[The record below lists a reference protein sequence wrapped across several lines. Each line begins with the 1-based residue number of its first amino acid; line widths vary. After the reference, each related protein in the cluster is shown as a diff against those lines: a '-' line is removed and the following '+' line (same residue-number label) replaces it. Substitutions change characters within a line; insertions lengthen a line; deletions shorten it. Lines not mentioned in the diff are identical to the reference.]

1 MGPMPMTAPVRTRV
15 APRLAADGRD
25 LVADAARSGA
35 LLVVV
40 AWHWIFSITHRRA
53 DGSLTMPNP
62 VDEIPYGWAL
72 TWILQVMPAFFV
84 VSGAVNVA
92 SLRRRTGPATTWV
105 SARVRRLGT
114 AVAVVAA
121 ACLAFEVTAWGLFG
135 QSGWTVRHIPVLV
148 PLWTVAILA
157 ALTPVTP
164 IAERAWRRSPALAL
178 GAVAGVLAAAELG
191 RFAAGVEVAGLVS
204 TFAVWTG
211 AYLLGFLYRDVVD
224 GVRSASLGPVLVASG
239 LAGLALLTTLGP
251 YPMSMVATRTDELSN
266 LWPTSA
272 AVLALAV
279 LQAGV
284 LVTLGER
291 LHRRLDRPGAR
302 RRIEAVGALGLPV
315 YLLHM
320 FALVLF
326 VHALEGAGLVLPA
339 GTSPA
344 WWLAR
349 PIFLIAP
356 AVLLVPMVLGL
367 RRVLR

>member
-1 MGPMPMTAPVRTRV
+1 MPTTTRVRTPV
-15 APRLAADGRD
+15 GPRLGADGRD
-25 LVADAARSGA
+25 LVADVARSGA

-40 AWHWIFSITHRRA
+40 AWHWVFSITHRRP

-72 TWILQVMPAFFV
+72 TWVLQVMPAFFV

-92 SLRRRTGPATTWV
+92 SLRRRSGPATGWV

-114 AVAVVAA
+114 AVAVVVA
-121 ACLAFEVTAWGLFG
+121 ACAAFEVAAWGLFG
-135 QSGWTVRHIPVLV
+135 QSGWTARHVPVLV

-164 IAERAWRRSPALAL
+164 LAERAWRRSPALTL
-178 GAVAGVLAAAELG
+178 GVVAAVLGGAEVA
-191 RFAAGVEVAGLVS
+191 RFTTGVEAAGLVS
-204 TFAVWTG
+204 TAAVWTG

-224 GVRSASLGPVLVASG
+224 GVRSADLGPVLVGAG
-239 LAGLALLTTLGP
+239 LAGLGVLTTVGP
-251 YPMSMVATRTDELSN
+251 YPTSMVATRTDELSN

-272 AVLALAV
+272 PVLALAV

-284 LVTLGER
+284 LVTVGER
-291 LHRRLDRPGAR
+291 LHRRLDRPVAR

-326 VHALEGAGLVLPA
+326 VHALEGAGVVLPT
-339 GTSPA
+339 GTSPG

-349 PIFLIAP
+349 PAFLVAP
-356 AVLLVPMVLGL
+356 AVLLAPMVLGL